1 MLKCGHLGRI
11 RNNVAAIA
19 FINSFLCRYKWPEM
33 LERKLVKK
41 SYQVENSRAALSL
54 DVGGL
59 AVLT

>member
-1 MLKCGHLGRI
+1 M
-11 RNNVAAIA
+11 AAIA

-54 DVGGL
+54 EVGGL
-59 AVLT
+59 TVLT